1 MKDPNKKGVAQAHL
15 SARLST
21 KTSVQK
27 AEMSVAAS
35 DEIAGIRMTVFVESI
50 SLTEGQAR
58 QWSVYLAAVRE
69 FPDGDGEADAAREIL
84 QRAALPITA
93 VVALRNHWR
102 FTSPAEA
109 FSAFWSE
116 SRNAVARF
124 DPTKGRLRF
133 DAFMESTLS
142 MRAEAIAEEQ
152 QGERKLQERLDS
164 LQAWI
169 DDLGLSLSVT
179 TEELYEAIKAA
190 CTSDEDFK
198 HQYFHTLTRVR
209 NTLEVLQTRGHS
221 VLSLDYQ
228 EDDESGVLRDTLTTD
243 EETAEH
249 QRQLAALSPVLQE
262 LEDEG
267 LLDEVLA
274 LPEGHLHSLLEG
286 AVKGQQ
292 WLDMAAST
300 LGVSA
305 DLAKRVSHK
314 LIAFYKSA

>member
-1 MKDPNKKGVAQAHL
+1 MKDQSEKGVAQAHL
-15 SARLST
+15 RTRLNT
-21 KTSVQK
+21 KTSVQQ

-35 DEIAGIRMTVFVESI
+35 DEVAGIRMAVFVESI

-58 QWSVYLAAVRE
+58 QWSEYLAAVRE
-69 FPDGDGEADAAREIL
+69 IPEGEGEADAAREIL

-109 FSAFWSE
+109 FSAFWTE

-124 DPTKGRLRF
+124 DPLRGRLRF

-179 TEELYEAIKAA
+179 AEGLYQAIRNA
-190 CTSDEDFK
+190 CEDEDFAK
-198 HQYFHTLTRVR
+198 GYFRTLIRVR
-209 NTLEVLQTRGHS
+209 NTLEVLQTRGYR
-221 VLSLDYQ
+221 VLSLDFQ
-228 EDDESGVLRDTLTTD
+228 DDDEQGVLRDTLTTD
-243 EETAEH
+243 EEDADH

-274 LPEGHLHSLLEG
+274 LPEGYLHTLLEG
-286 AVKGQQ
+286 AAKGQE
-292 WLDMAAST
+292 WLNTAAST
-300 LGVSA
+300 LGVSS
-305 DLAKRVSHK
+305 DLAKRVSSK